1 MTLTPGRRM
10 LLEWLILTTLLVVL
24 AVLGSRHALRAAAPW
39 SSLHRSDALILDTL
53 QPIAAIAPSQTIVL
67 VEIDQNSLDQLGR
80 WPWPRSIHAALIDRL
95 LNAGVQTIGLDILFI
110 EPTADDA
117 LIGTAFQNAGQ
128 RGVRMVM
135 PVSITRNSGERWYP
149 LYPVP
154 ELGLVS
160 QLAHVNFRIDGDGLV
175 RGQYLQEGGFPSFA
189 LALLAPA
196 QRQSIQETAQLALIE
211 SNPIARDQAFAEALW
226 SLRHFTLLS
235 RLNAPITR
243 ISYVDVLRASKL
255 DELKGKTIVVG
266 ATALGLGDQYANALI
281 GESSLSA
288 GVELHVAAFSALEQ
302 QKLILPMA
310 VNLASAL
317 AALLVFIAMIAL
329 YRSSA
334 RVGLLLTLL
343 VFAVTI
349 ALAAGLLRAGFWWP
363 PSTVL
368 LLTAVAYPLW
378 SWRRLEAAT
387 GGLVQQAQR
396 LESEPMLTAVEHHA
410 NLPAEQVSRSVQQ
423 LQYAAQR
430 SVELRRLLQS
440 TLQNLPHPAILTDQY
455 DREVLRND
463 QFEKAFGGPSD
474 ESTVQVPGNA
484 PATTITANGNIPSWL
499 ARHAGL
505 ALSSAPD
512 STRTHAQ
519 EQRDKL
525 GRDWLINTVPMRYPD
540 GRRWT
545 LIQLVDLSPI
555 RAAQREREQTLRFL
569 SHDLRTPLLSIL
581 TIMSEQKGSGITPL
595 WQERIDTYAQRSL
608 ELADGFVQLA
618 RAENKAIEH
627 ETVDLADLI
636 IEASDLSWAM
646 AQARQIRLNSANLQ
660 SEALVTGDAQLIRRA
675 LTNLIDNA
683 IKFSPPGAE
692 VCLTLTREPA
702 LTSRLGRDCWCAA
715 VADQGKG
722 LPADELAQVF
732 EPFWR
737 SLRHEDRPG
746 AGLGLTFVRVV
757 AERHSGLATATANA
771 GGGARFEFRLPTA

>member
-1 MTLTPGRRM
+1 MILTPGRRM
-10 LLEWLILTTLLVVL
+10 LLEWLLLTTLLFAL
-24 AVLGSRHALRAAAPW
+24 AVLGIAHALRSNEPW
-39 SSLHRSDALILDTL
+39 SSLQRSDALILDTL
-53 QPIAAIAPSQTIVL
+53 QPIAAIAPSRAIEL
-67 VEIDQNSLDQLGR
+67 IEIDQTSLDQLGR
-80 WPWPRSIHAALIDRL
+80 WPWPRTVHASLIDRL
-95 LNAGVQTIGLDILFI
+95 VQAGVETIGLDILFT
-110 EPTADDA
+110 EPANDDA
-117 LIGTAFQNAGQ
+117 LLGAAIKNAGKRQ
-128 RGVRMVM
+128 VRIVM
-135 PVSITRNSGERWYP
+135 PISITRSAGDRWYP

-154 ELGLVS
+154 ELGLAS

-189 LALLAPA
+189 LELLAPA
-196 QRQSIQETAQLALIE
+196 QRQSMQETAQLALVE
-211 SNPIARDQAFAEALW
+211 SNPIARDQAFAKALW
-226 SLRHFTLLS
+226 PLRHFTLLS
-235 RLNAPITR
+235 RLNAPISR
-243 ISYVDVLRASKL
+243 RSYVDVLRSKNL
-255 DELKGKTIVVG
+255 DELKGKTVVIG
-266 ATALGLGDQYANALI
+266 ATALGLGDQYANGLI
-281 GESSLSA
+281 GESTLSA
-288 GVELHVAAFSALEQ
+288 GVELHVAAFSALQQ
-302 QKLILPMA
+302 QKLILPL
-310 VNLASAL
+310 NTRLASVL
-317 AALLVFIAMIAL
+317 AGSILLLTMIAL

-334 RVGLLLTLL
+334 RLGLLLTVMIILS
-343 VFAVTI
+343 TI
-349 ALAAGLLRAGFWWP
+349 AGSALLLRAGHWWP

-368 LLTAVAYPLW
+368 LLCAIAYPLW

-396 LESEPMLTAVEHHA
+396 LESEPMLTGIERRGH
-410 NLPAEQVSRSVQQ
+410 LPAEQVSRSIQL

-430 SVELRRLLQS
+430 SVELRRLLQA
-440 TLQNLPHPAILTDQY
+440 TLQNLPHPAILTDQNN
-455 DREVLRND
+455 RVVLHNE
-463 QFEKAFGGPSD
+463 QFERAFGKPNGPPNGSPNNQPND
-474 ESTVQVPGNA
+474 DI
-484 PATTITANGNIPSWL
+484 PAWL

-505 ALSSAPD
+505 NLVSDPD
-512 STRTHAQ
+512 PARAHAV
-519 EQRDKL
+519 EQRDEI

-581 TIMSEQKGSGITPL
+581 TIMREQKDLQPAPL

-627 ETVDLADLI
+627 ETIDFADLI

-646 AQARQIRLNSANLQ
+646 AREHRIRLNSEGLR
-660 SEALVTGDAQLIRRA
+660 SEALIRGDAQLIRRA

-683 IKFSPPGAE
+683 IKFSPAGAE
-692 VCLTLTREPA
+692 VRLTLEREAANANP
-702 LTSRLGRDCWCAA
+702 LGRDCWCAA

-722 LPADELAQVF
+722 LPAEELAQVF

-757 AERHSGLATATANA
+757 AERHTGAATATVNA
-771 GGGARFEFRLPTA
+771 GGGARFELRLPAA